1 MFLALKEIKHEK
13 IRYGLIVAMVVL
25 VSYLIFILTSLALGL
40 AHQNTAALETW
51 DFKRIVLNKDADVNL
66 RQSLLSQEQ
75 LQQLKLSKNEAV
87 IGQASIVVKKKGAAK
102 VAANFLGIKPSE
114 FIYREMQLTEGKMP
128 TNDNEVVVDSTL
140 KQDGYRLNDKIKLNS
155 LAQEFKIVGFTDNSQ
170 LNISP
175 GVYGL
180 LPSWQALKSVSP
192 NFKAS
197 AVISRQKA
205 YQAQSKGLATYNE
218 KTFIQKLP
226 GYEAQNATFTFM
238 IGFLMIISLIVIAVF
253 LYIITIQKLP
263 NYAVLR
269 AQGMPAS
276 FLIKATL
283 FQALILVLLGL
294 IIGIVLTVIT
304 AFFLPSAV
312 PISFNIP
319 LLGLVALGL
328 LITSS
333 LGALLPVRAILKV
346 DPVKVIGG

>member
-13 IRYGLIVAMVVL
+13 IRYGLIIAMVVL

-66 RQSLLSQEQ
+66 RQSLLSN
-75 LQQLKLSKNEAV
+75 QQIKDMKLGSNEA
-87 IGQASIVVKKKGAAK
+87 ILGQASIVVKQKGAKK
-102 VAANFLGIKPSE
+102 VAANFLGVKKDE
-114 FIYREMQLTEGKMP
+114 FIYKNLVLTSGRMP
-128 TNDNEVVVDSTL
+128 KKANEIVVDDTL
-140 KQDGYRLNDKIKLNS
+140 KNKGYALNDKVLLNS
-155 LAQEFKIVGFTDNSQ
+155 LPQKFTIVGFTSDSE

-180 LPSWQALKSVSP
+180 LPTWQALKSISP
-192 NFKAS
+192 QFVAS
-197 AVISRQKA
+197 AVL
-205 YQAQSKGLATYNE
+205 SKSNSFKPSVNGVASYSE
-218 KTFIQKLP
+218 KTFTQKLP
-226 GYEAQNATFTFM
+226 GYEAQNATFSFM
-238 IGFLMIISLIVIAVF
+238 IGFLMVISLIVIAVF

-276 FLIKATL
+276 FLVKATL
-283 FQALILVLLGL
+283 FQALILVFSGLVIGVALTLL
-294 IIGIVLTVIT
+294 T
-304 AFFLPSAV
+304 AYFLPEAV
-312 PISFNIP
+312 PVSFNIP

-333 LGALLPVRAILKV
+333 LGALLPVKTILKV

>member
-1 MFLALKEIKHEK
+1 MFLALKEVKYEK
-13 IRYGLIVAMVVL
+13 IRYGLIVAMVIL

-40 AHQNTAALETW
+40 AHQNTAALDTW

-66 RQSLLSQEQ
+66 QQSLLNKNQVKQ
-75 LQQLKLSKNEAV
+75 LDLTKQEAV
-87 IGQASIVVKKKGAAK
+87 VGQASIVVKQKGAKK

-128 TNDNEVVVDSTL
+128 TTSREVVVDNAL
-140 KQDGYRLNDKIKLNS
+140 KQDGYRLNDEIQLNS
-155 LAQEFKIVGFTDNSQ
+155 LPQKFKIVGFTDNTALS
-170 LNISP
+170 IAP

-180 LPSWQALKSVSP
+180 LKSWQTLKNV
-192 NFKAS
+192 NTTFQAS
-197 AVISRQKA
+197 AVISRQADFQPKI
-205 YQAQSKGLATYNE
+205 KGLASYDENN
-218 KTFIQKLP
+218 FVQKLP

-238 IGFLMIISLIVIAVF
+238 IAFLMIISLIVIAVF

-276 FLIKATL
+276 FLIKSTL
-283 FQALILVLLGL
+283 FQALFLVFLGL
-294 IIGIVLTVIT
+294 VIGIILTIIT
-304 AFFLPSAV
+304 AYFLPSAV

-319 LLGLVALGL
+319 LLTLVALGL
-328 LITSS
+328 LLTSS
-333 LGALLPVRAILKV
+333 LGSLFPVYTILKV